1 MKIGNFSLEKVA
13 ILDLSQIKTLLMTS
27 EVK

>member
-13 ILDLSQIKTLLMTS
+13 ILDLSQIKTLLITS